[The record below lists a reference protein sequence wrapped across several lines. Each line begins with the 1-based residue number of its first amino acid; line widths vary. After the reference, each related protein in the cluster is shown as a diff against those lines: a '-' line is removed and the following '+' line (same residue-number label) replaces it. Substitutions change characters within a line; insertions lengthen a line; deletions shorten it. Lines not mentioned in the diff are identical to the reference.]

1 MTIPESKEQLQHLV
15 IRYLYGDLSGQEITQ
30 FDAELKSNSLLRA
43 VLEAEQ
49 RFDSAMPIGTQPQI
63 DADRIEGNRWV
74 LRQNLQR
81 ENRTRFSLRQWLQE
95 LSNRPMTLM
104 FQGAAMAATFVLGIL
119 IATPAAVESPGQGSQ
134 QLLAEE
140 LSPLEFIG
148 DEDYEIF
155 QFKVN
160 NYDASTGDID
170 LSFSLASET
179 RLTGNVA
186 DKGIHSLMAVALQGD
201 IDSGSRLDTIDAL
214 QGVSSSNE
222 VSRALVHVL
231 MNDQNPGVRYQAVLS
246 LVELANQDHVR
257 EALRYALSEDVNQGV
272 RVEAFQALVNYP
284 DDETLSLFRL
294 QMEVDSNEYIRA
306 QARSIVEESDN
317 RPIIL

>member
-1 MTIPESKEQLQHLV
+1 MIIPENKEQLQLLV
-15 IRYLYGDLSGQEITQ
+15 IRYLYGDLSGQEMAQ
-30 FDAELKSNSLLRA
+30 FDSELKSNSLLRA
-43 VLEAEQ
+43 LLEAEQ
-49 RFDSAMPIGTQPQI
+49 RFDSAIPIGTQPRI
-63 DADRIEGNRWV
+63 DADRIEGNRWL

-81 ENRTRFSLRQWLQE
+81 ENRTRFSFRQWLQE

-119 IATPAAVESPGQGSQ
+119 IATPAAVENPGQGN
-134 QLLAEE
+134 QLLAVEA
-140 LSPLEFIG
+140 SPLEFIG

-214 QGVSSSNE
+214 QGVSSGNE

-284 DDETLSLFRL
+284 DDQTLSLFRQ

-317 RPIIL
+317 GPIIL

>member
-1 MTIPESKEQLQHLV
+1 MIIPENKEQLQLLV
-15 IRYLYGDLSGQEITQ
+15 IRYLYGDLSGQEMAQ
-30 FDAELKSNSLLRA
+30 FDSELKSNSLLRA
-43 VLEAEQ
+43 LLEAEQ
-49 RFDSAMPIGTQPQI
+49 RFDSAIPIGTQPRI
-63 DADRIEGNRWV
+63 DADRIEGNRWL

-81 ENRTRFSLRQWLQE
+81 ENRTRFSFRQWLQE

-119 IATPAAVESPGQGSQ
+119 IATPAAVENPGQGN
-134 QLLAEE
+134 QLLAVEA
-140 LSPLEFIG
+140 SPLEFIG

-284 DDETLSLFRL
+284 DDQTLSLFRL

>member
-1 MTIPESKEQLQHLV
+1 MIIPENKEQLQLLV
-15 IRYLYGDLSGQEITQ
+15 IRYLYGDLSGQEMAQ
-30 FDAELKSNSLLRA
+30 FDSELKSNSLLRA
-43 VLEAEQ
+43 LLEAEQ
-49 RFDSAMPIGTQPQI
+49 RFDSAIPIGTQPRI
-63 DADRIEGNRWV
+63 DADRIEGNRWL

-81 ENRTRFSLRQWLQE
+81 ENRTRFSFRQWLQE

-119 IATPAAVESPGQGSQ
+119 IATPAAVENPGQGN
-134 QLLAEE
+134 QLLAVEA
-140 LSPLEFIG
+140 SPLEFIG

-186 DKGIHSLMAVALQGD
+186 DQSIHSLMAVALQGD

>member
-15 IRYLYGDLSGQEITQ
+15 IRYLYGDLSGQEIAQ
-30 FDAELKSNSLLRA
+30 FDAELKSNSRLRE

-63 DADRIEGNRWV
+63 DADRIAGNRWL

-81 ENRTRFSLRQWLQE
+81 ENRTRFSLSHWLEE
-95 LSNRPMTLM
+95 LSNRRMTLM

-119 IATPAAVESPGQGSQ
+119 IATPAAVENPGQGSQ
-134 QLLAEE
+134 QLLAAVS
-140 LSPLEFIG
+140 SPLEFIG

-186 DKGIHSLMAVALQGD
+186 DQNINSLMAVALQGV

-214 QGVSSSNE
+214 QGVISGNR
-222 VSRALVHVL
+222 VSQALVHVL

-284 DDETLSLFRL
+284 DDETLSLFR
-294 QMEVDSNEYIRA
+294 QKMEVDSNEYIRA
-306 QARSIVEESDN
+306 QARSIVEEFDN
-317 RPIIL
+317 GPIIL